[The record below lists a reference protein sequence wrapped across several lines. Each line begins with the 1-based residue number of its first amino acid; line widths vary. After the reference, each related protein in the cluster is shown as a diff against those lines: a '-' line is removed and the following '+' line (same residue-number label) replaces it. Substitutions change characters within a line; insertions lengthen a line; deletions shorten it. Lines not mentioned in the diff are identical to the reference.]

1 MKQKRR
7 KKQLRHKNFC
17 QFSECVA
24 TRHGVAVQA
33 IVRLHICHKKMHL
46 IGEYK
51 QGKQVITC
59 FDFCQKVKSTFRGER
74 KFGIKRDRLIRVKF
88 PL

>member
-7 KKQLRHKNFC
+7 KKQLRHENFC

-59 FDFCQKVKSTFRGER
+59 YDFCQKVKEKIQNRRFVENENLVSNETG
-74 KFGIKRDRLIRVKF
+74 
-88 PL
+88 

>member
-1 MKQKRR
+1 MKQKRP
-7 KKQLRHKNFC
+7 KKQLRHENFS

-51 QGKQVITC
+51 QGKLL
-59 FDFCQKVKSTFRGER
+59 SLAMTFAR
-74 KFGIKRDRLIRVKF
+74 K
-88 PL
+88 